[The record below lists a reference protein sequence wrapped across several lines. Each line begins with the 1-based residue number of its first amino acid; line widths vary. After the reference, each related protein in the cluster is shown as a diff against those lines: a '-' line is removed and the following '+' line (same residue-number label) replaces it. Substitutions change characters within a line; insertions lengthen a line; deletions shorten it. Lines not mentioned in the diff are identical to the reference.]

1 MEYMAG
7 QLARGVRLSAMTRHV
22 LGLYL
27 GQPGAR
33 RWRRQL
39 AEGACRP
46 GAGIEV
52 VRRAMAAIDP
62 DTAAHHG

>member
-1 MEYMAG
+1 
-7 QLARGVRLSAMTRHV
+7 MTRHV

-46 GAGIEV
+46 GAGTEV
-52 VRRAMAAIDP
+52 VRAAMAAVSR
-62 DTAAHHG
+62 AAV